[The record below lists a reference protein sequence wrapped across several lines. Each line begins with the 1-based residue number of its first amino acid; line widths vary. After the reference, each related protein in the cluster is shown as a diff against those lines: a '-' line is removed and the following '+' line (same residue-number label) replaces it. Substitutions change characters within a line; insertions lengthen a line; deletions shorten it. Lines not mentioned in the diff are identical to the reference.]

1 MVRLITG
8 LRPGDRGVATRRGST
23 EASSSLEA
31 LIRERELRQGDG
43 IYVTD
48 ETGQRIKGKFSDL
61 SATSL
66 TVDTPNGDRS
76 FEASAIRRIEL
87 QDSIESGI
95 WIGAGLAVAGSY
107 ISCYAESRS
116 NEFCYVTAYAFLPAV
131 GVAAFVGAI
140 VDATRHRKLYEA
152 AGTKRVDG
160 GSRRIARGTQRA
172 GIHRM
177 VSRFESKNRLQP
189 ATRFRS
195 DEERWA
201 SVVNRD
207 PAAAGEF
214 TGHLR
219 CMMSIPPHCSSRY
232 SATSRRWQWSGVS
245 SLHSR
250 QPFASRSLDRVCSMR
265 LCPMS
270 VRNRFSYV
278 DQSPFPFL

>member
-1 MVRLITG
+1 MVRLITVCA
-8 LRPGDRGVATRRGST
+8 LVIAVWPPVAEAQ

-107 ISCYAESRS
+107 VSCYAESRS

-152 AGTKRVDG
+152 AGTKRVTVAPAV
-160 GSRRIARGTQRA
+160 SRA
-172 GIHRM
+172 G
-177 VSRFESKNRLQP
+177 L
-189 ATRFRS
+189 
-195 DEERWA
+195 
-201 SVVNRD
+201 
-207 PAAAGEF
+207 
-214 TGHLR
+214 
-219 CMMSIPPHCSSRY
+219 
-232 SATSRRWQWSGVS
+232 
-245 SLHSR
+245 
-250 QPFASRSLDRVCSMR
+250 
-265 LCPMS
+265 S
-270 VRNRFSYV
+270 VRASIEW
-278 DQSPFPFL
+278 